1 MVALGK
7 QEKQNS
13 KETKRFLRQDMLT
26 LRMSYLKSV
35 NLSDLISGFR
45 SIIRE
50 KNLLQGENAV
60 AVYCPIQAEVDIL
73 AIMEDYKGLLALPV
87 IDPLTKEMQFR
98 SWKDGDPLIKNMYGI
113 LEPSKEAELV
123 KPDVVFVPLLA
134 FDESGHRLG
143 YGGGYYD
150 KYLQKLKAEAKDR
163 KTIFIGL
170 AYESQKLDSIPAEEH
185 DEKLDFILTEKKLYA
200 GSL

>member
-1 MVALGK
+1 MVLD
-7 QEKQNS
+7 EKEKESS
-13 KETKRFLRQDMLT
+13 KDTKRFLRQDMLT

-35 NLSDLISGFR
+35 SLSDLIADFR
-45 SIIRE
+45 SLIRE
-50 KNLLQGENAV
+50 KNLLQGENSV

-73 AIMEDYKGLLALPV
+73 AIMEDYKGSLALPV

-98 SWKDGDPLIKNMYGI
+98 SWKEGDPLIKNMYGI
-113 LEPSKEAELV
+113 LEPSKEAKLV
-123 KPDVVFVPLLA
+123 EPDVVFVPLLA

-150 KYLQKLKAEAKDR
+150 KYLQRLKSEAKNR

-170 AYESQKLDSIPAEEH
+170 AYESQKLDVIPIEDH
-185 DEKLDFILTEKKLYA
+185 DEKLDFILTEKKLYS
-200 GSL
+200 GNI